1 MEISGGRDVLGCV
14 EDRVPAFLLGE
25 VKMRLPSMTAGY
37 GAADALG
44 FPSIVC
50 GCAVAALLVMLM
62 VGGPPV
68 AQAASNPGPSFDCTK
83 AASADE
89 RTICANPYLSR
100 IDVLVARA
108 YADFVPEFAESK
120 RAIGKWLLD
129 DRYNCGTD
137 EACIAAVEVN
147 ALQTYGGTASWPVS
161 YVDALI
167 GAKAAAFAESTRL
180 NRDQPIPQQIGDCAM
195 THIAEITTRF
205 GEPFNG
211 ADPGAG
217 SAVRFTNDGGQVS
230 YDAVSAFYDAK
241 AGDPVVMCLV
251 SVPRDCPRDDDR
263 GRVYYGLD
271 ARTGGT
277 WSLPDSQHS
286 CGGA

>member
-1 MEISGGRDVLGCV
+1 MHLSSRTIGCGAIGTFGIVVLLLTPMGSGGVL
-14 EDRVPAFLLGE
+14 
-25 VKMRLPSMTAGY
+25 
-37 GAADALG
+37 
-44 FPSIVC
+44 
-50 GCAVAALLVMLM
+50 
-62 VGGPPV
+62 
-68 AQAASNPGPSFDCTK
+68 AASNSGPSFDCTK
-83 AASADE
+83 ATSADE

-100 IDVLVARA
+100 IDVLVSRA
-108 YADFVPEFAESK
+108 YADFVPQYGSSK

-129 DRYNCGTD
+129 DRFACGTD
-137 EACIAAVEVN
+137 EACIAAVQVN
-147 ALQTYGGTASWPVS
+147 ALETYGGSVSWAES

-167 GAKAAAFAESTRL
+167 GAKAAAFAESARL
-180 NRDQPIPQQIGDCAM
+180 NRDQPIPKQNGDCVV

-205 GEPFNG
+205 GEPFTG
-211 ADPGAG
+211 ADPNAG
-217 SAVRFTNDGGQVS
+217 SAIHFTNDGRQVS
-230 YDAVSAFYDAK
+230 YDAVTAFYDAK